1 MTILERLRSGIR
13 ETEYCRA
20 IRRRAERNY
29 LTPERQLLEIL
40 KTELGEAQCFELLER
55 ALARELAEIDAER
68 EQLIGKLERFV
79 KRKGV
84 SDA

>member
-1 MTILERLRSGIR
+1 MTILERLRSGVR

-40 KTELGEAQCFELLER
+40 KTELGEAQCAELLER
-55 ALARELAEIDAER
+55 TLAPELAELERER
-68 EQLIGKLERFV
+68 EQLIQKLERLI

>member
-1 MTILERLRSGIR
+1 MTILERLRSGVR

-29 LTPERQLLEIL
+29 LTPKRQLLEIL

-55 ALARELAEIDAER
+55 AFARELAEIDAER
-68 EQLIGKLERFV
+68 EQLIEKLERFV

>member
-1 MTILERLRSGIR
+1 MTILERLRSGVR

-20 IRRRAERNY
+20 IRRRAERNC

-55 ALARELAEIDAER
+55 ALARELAELENER
-68 EQLIGKLERFV
+68 EQLIQKLEQLV
-79 KRKGV
+79 KQKGV

>member
-1 MTILERLRSGIR
+1 MTILEKLRGGVR

-20 IRRRAERNY
+20 IRRRAERNC

-55 ALARELAEIDAER
+55 ALARELAELENER
-68 EQLIGKLERFV
+68 EQLIQKLEQLV
-79 KRKGV
+79 KQKGV

>member
-1 MTILERLRSGIR
+1 MTILEKLRGGVR

-20 IRRRAERNY
+20 LRRRAERNY

-55 ALARELAEIDAER
+55 ALARELAELENER
-68 EQLIGKLERFV
+68 EQLIQKLEQLV
-79 KRKGV
+79 KQKGV

>member
-1 MTILERLRSGIR
+1 MTILERLRSGVR

-20 IRRRAERNY
+20 IRLRAERNH
-29 LTPERQLLEIL
+29 LTPEHQLLEIL

-55 ALARELAEIDAER
+55 ALARELAELEADR
-68 EQLIGKLERFV
+68 EQIIQKLERLL

>member
-1 MTILERLRSGIR
+1 MTILEKLRGGVR

-55 ALARELAEIDAER
+55 ALARELAELNAER
-68 EQLIGKLERFV
+68 EQLIREAGAV
-79 KRKGV
+79 C
-84 SDA
+84 

>member
-1 MTILERLRSGIR
+1 
-13 ETEYCRA
+13 
-20 IRRRAERNY
+20 
-29 LTPERQLLEIL
+29 LEIL
-40 KTELGEAQCFELLER
+40 KTELGKAQCFELLER

-68 EQLIGKLERFV
+68 EQLIEKLERFV

>member
-1 MTILERLRSGIR
+1 MTILEKLRGGVR

-20 IRRRAERNY
+20 IRRRAERNC

-40 KTELGEAQCFELLER
+40 KTELGEAQCFELLEH

-68 EQLIGKLERFV
+68 EQLIEKLERFV

>member
-1 MTILERLRSGIR
+1 MTILERLRIGVR

-20 IRRRAERNY
+20 IRRRAERNR
-29 LTPERQLLEIL
+29 LSPERQLLEIL

-55 ALARELAEIDAER
+55 ALARELAELEADR
-68 EQLIGKLERFV
+68 EQLIQKLERLI
-79 KRKGV
+79 KQKGV

>member
-1 MTILERLRSGIR
+1 MTILERLRSGVR

-55 ALARELAEIDAER
+55 ALARELAE
-68 EQLIGKLERFV
+68 LEMS
-79 KRKGV
+79 G
-84 SDA
+84 SS

>member
-1 MTILERLRSGIR
+1 MTILERLRSGVR

-20 IRRRAERNY
+20 IRRRAERNC

-40 KTELGEAQCFELLER
+40 KTELGKAQCFELLER
-55 ALARELAEIDAER
+55 ALARELAEIDAKR
-68 EQLIGKLERFV
+68 EQLIEKLERFV

>member
-1 MTILERLRSGIR
+1 MTILERLRSGVR

-20 IRRRAERNY
+20 IRRRAERNC

-40 KTELGEAQCFELLER
+40 KTELGKAQCFELLER
-55 ALARELAEIDAER
+55 ALARELAELENER
-68 EQLIGKLERFV
+68 EQLIQKLEQLV
-79 KRKGV
+79 KQKGV

>member
-1 MTILERLRSGIR
+1 MTILERLRSGVR
-13 ETEYCRA
+13 ETEYCCA

-68 EQLIGKLERFV
+68 EQLIEKLERFV